1 MAETKAGEVAD
12 STVVYIRFSGTF
24 PELKHRCRYFKERTD
39 DWQSCKSAWRAWQPG
54 MAAAAAASRKYL
66 IATKVYD

>member
-24 PELKHRCRYFKERTD
+24 PELKHRCRYLKERMTG
-39 DWQSCKSAWRAWQPG
+39 KAANQPG
-54 MAAAAAASRKYL
+54 VPGSSSSQQE
-66 IATKVYD
+66 IFSSH